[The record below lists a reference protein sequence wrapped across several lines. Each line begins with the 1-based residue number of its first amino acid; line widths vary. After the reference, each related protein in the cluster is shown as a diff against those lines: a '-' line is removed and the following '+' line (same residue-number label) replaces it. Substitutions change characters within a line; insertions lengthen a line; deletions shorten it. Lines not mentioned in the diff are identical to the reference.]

1 MKGDGNCYFRNICS
15 ALTGSQR
22 QHNVVRDDIVKWMN
36 ENDKLIKH
44 NFGQI
49 YLEESNMELDG
60 ELNGSINFI
69 NSRILKHGH
78 RYSL

>member
-1 MKGDGNCYFRNICS
+1 
-15 ALTGSQR
+15 
-22 QHNVVRDDIVKWMN
+22 MN

-60 ELNGSINFI
+60 ELNGSIKI
-69 NSRILKHGH
+69 KVIPTH
-78 RYSL
+78 